1 MSSNTGNKQERY
13 LSKATENKDLID
25 QWAERMSHEEFRA
38 VMFAQVEKYNTRLGK
53 KDVIV
58 NEVTKMHDYMNRW
71 LEYEE
76 EWSGHAHISDEKLM
90 AMYPPPE
97 PITLTTNKVPDTTLE
112 YIRQMEISLG
122 SRKTR
127 KNEKSRILTITELRK
142 LKGAHCRGMQSID
155 T

>member
-76 EWSGHAHISDEKLM
+76 KWSE
-90 AMYPPPE
+90 
-97 PITLTTNKVPDTTLE
+97 T
-112 YIRQMEISLG
+112 
-122 SRKTR
+122 
-127 KNEKSRILTITELRK
+127 
-142 LKGAHCRGMQSID
+142 
-155 T
+155 